1 MVRPGELIELFQD
14 FPVTGLYGSA
24 PLPIDGKG
32 ASVTLLINTVVV
44 SITAHRY
51 RNDVKNFIKMRQ
63 RNHKQP
69 T

>member
-14 FPVTGLYGSA
+14 FPVTDLYARA

-32 ASVTLLINTVVV
+32 ASATLLINTVVV

-51 RNDVKNFIKMRQ
+51 RNDVKNFIKMQQ